1 MNRPVMKL
9 NLLSGFALAAFL
21 LSITFS
27 VRPVLAQSNTGTI
40 LGTVQ
45 DQTSAVIPGATVT
58 ATNIGTGQKRT
69 VKSDSQGVFTLP
81 NLQVGHYSI
90 VAEHGGF
97 AATKIADV
105 ELQVAQQA
113 TVNMVLRPASET
125 QQVTVIASEVPL
137 LNSTTAAVGQ
147 VVDTQTVQD
156 MPLNGRNFWQLTQ
169 LTPGVN
175 YIQGGQNIQP
185 GGTSI
190 RASSVNVD
198 VNGLSPSWTGWY
210 LDGSNVTEFQLG
222 GTLIQ
227 PNVDALDE
235 FKVESSSMGAD
246 YGHSPT
252 IINATLRSGT
262 NQFHGEA
269 WDFLRNNALDAKGY
283 FFQPGPGSTAR
294 DEPLHRNQFGFT
306 FGGPILKNKTFFFVD
321 AQTTLLSQAQD
332 FDLPVPSD
340 AQRKGI
346 FSTTIKNPATGQQ
359 ESYNGTPNEIPPSMI
374 SQPATYFLQFMPHQ
388 NSGSNALVNNQLK
401 QQLEVGDLRID
412 QTLASK
418 DQLMGRYSIANNKER
433 DPNQFPAMGF
443 FPLRSRGQNV
453 VVRET
458 HTFND
463 RFINEAQASYYR
475 SYFLFTSSEQGLDMS
490 GAAGIIGLAG
500 LAPAQY
506 LGAPSITISGYSNYV
521 DAATNQYPKS
531 NRIRDWQ
538 YVDRVTYL
546 KGNHDLR
553 FGYELFHSYITYVAA
568 QSSLGIY
575 NFNGKYSGDN
585 FADFLLG
592 YPKSATRSYFRQLWG
607 NSSNNQAFYIQDNYH
622 ARHNLSL
629 NAGVRWEINPF
640 YNAVKGQTTGYDV
653 KTGDLIVPNDFSI
666 NAQPLT
672 PTLNAL
678 FDDRFEYTDAL
689 GLPENI
695 RKTDYHDVSPRLGV
709 AWSPG
714 KGNTVFRSGYGMF
727 FMFVDD
733 NGINNTQ
740 NSVPFI
746 AAQTLNNTSNAS
758 YTFTNFFAT
767 QPLASANTN
776 PTVVCPFGWAANSCS
791 TPAISSADEHPRDS
805 YIQEWNLAVQH
816 QFGQHVSLD
825 TAYVGSK
832 STHIVESDSI
842 NDPPA
847 GAGTVQNRRPWQ
859 QWSTITLYHFG
870 GFGFYDSLQ
879 AKLEARDYHGATF
892 LASYTYGKSL
902 TYGTYGSG
910 SVSATSTLDYYGVPN
925 YDLKHNFVASVLYDL
940 PFGKGKAL
948 LNNLPEVANGFVNHW
963 ALTSIITLQSGLP
976 YTATISSDTANT
988 GVSGQRPNQSAPV
1001 QFVGKVNCWIQIS
1014 ANPNCPV
1021 SATPA
1026 FSVPAANTYGDVGI
1040 NTLRAE
1046 PLKQV
1051 DITAI
1056 KNVSLGESRSLEF
1069 RVSFYNLFNHPT
1081 FAAPTTT
1088 IDTASGGTIT
1098 ATLNPSRLGE
1108 LAMKVHF

>member
-1 MNRPVMKL
+1 MNTRAMQRDPFSG
-9 NLLSGFALAAFL
+9 LLLAAVLFL
-21 LSITFS
+21 GVFNIC
-27 VRPVLAQSNTGTI
+27 PVQAQFNTGTI

-45 DQTSAVIPGATVT
+45 DQTGAVIPGATV
-58 ATNIGTGQKRT
+58 AVTNIGTGQERS
-69 VKSDSQGVFTLP
+69 VKSNSEGVFTIP

-90 VAEHGGF
+90 LAEHGSF
-97 AATKIADV
+97 ASTKIADV

-113 TVNMVLRPASET
+113 SVTVVLKPASAT
-125 QQVTVIASEVPL
+125 QQITVIATEVPM
-137 LNSTTAAVGQ
+137 LNKTTAAVGQ
-147 VVDTQTVQD
+147 VIDTQTVQD

-175 YIQGGQNIQP
+175 YVQGGQNIQP

-190 RASSVNVD
+190 RASAVNVD

-235 FKVESSSMGAD
+235 FKVESSSMGAE

-262 NQFHGEA
+262 NKFHGSA

-283 FFQPGPGSTAR
+283 FFRPGPGSKER

-306 FGGPILKNKTFFFVD
+306 VGGPILKNKTFFFMD

-332 FDLPVPSD
+332 FVLPVPSD
-340 AQRKGI
+340 AERAGI
-346 FSTTIKNPATGQQ
+346 FPSTIKNPATGQQ
-359 ESYNGTPNEIPPSMI
+359 VSYNGVPNEIPPSLI

-401 QQLEVGDLRID
+401 QQLEVGDIRID
-412 QTLASK
+412 QALASK
-418 DQLMGRYSIANNKER
+418 DQLMARYSIANNKER

-443 FPLRSRGQNV
+443 FPLRSRGQNI

-458 HTFND
+458 HTFNA

-475 SYFLFTSSEQGLDMS
+475 SYFLFTSSEQGQDMS
-490 GAAGIIGLAG
+490 GQAGIIGLAG
-500 LAPAQY
+500 LAPTQY
-506 LGAPSITISGYSNYV
+506 LGAPSMTISGYSNYT

-538 YVDRVTYL
+538 YVDHMTYV
-546 KGNHDLR
+546 KGNNDMR
-553 FGYELFHSYITYVAA
+553 FGYELFHSYITFVAG

-585 FADFLLG
+585 FADFLMG

-607 NSSNNQAFYIQDNYH
+607 NSANNHVFYFQDNFH
-622 ARHNLSL
+622 AQHGLSI
-629 NAGVRWEINPF
+629 NAGLRWEINPF
-640 YNAVKGQTTGYDV
+640 YNAVKGQTTGFDTA
-653 KTGDLIVPNDFSI
+653 TGDLIVPSDFSI

-678 FDDRFEYTDAL
+678 FNDRFEYTDAL
-689 GLPENI
+689 GLPENV
-695 RKTDYHDVSPRLGV
+695 RKTDYHDVSPRLGL

-714 KGNTVFRSGYGMF
+714 KGNTVIRGGYGMF

-733 NGINNTQ
+733 NYINNTQ
-740 NSVPFI
+740 NTVPFI
-746 AAQTLNNTSNAS
+746 AAQTVNNTSPAT
-758 YTFTNFFAT
+758 YTFANFFGT
-767 QPLASANTN
+767 QPLAAPN
-776 PTVVCPFGWAANSCS
+776 PNPGQPCSWGVVANSCS
-791 TPAISSADEHPRDS
+791 QPAISSADVHPRDS

-816 QFGQHVSLD
+816 QFGSHISLN

-832 STHIVESDSI
+832 SSHIVVPETI

-847 GAGTVQNRRPWQ
+847 GAGTVQSRRPWQ
-859 QWSTITLYHFG
+859 QWSTVTLYHFG
-870 GFGFYDSLQ
+870 GYGFYDSLQ
-879 AKLEARDYHGATF
+879 AKLEGRDYHGATF

-902 TYGTYGSG
+902 TLGTYGSG
-910 SVSATSTLDYYGVPN
+910 SISTTSTIKYYGVPN
-925 YDLKHNFVASVLYDL
+925 FDLKHNFVASVLYDL
-940 PFGKGKAL
+940 PFGNGKTL
-948 LNNLPEVANGFVNHW
+948 LNGLPKVANGFVDHW
-963 ALTSIITLQSGLP
+963 NLSNIITLQSGLP

-988 GVSGQRPNQSAPV
+988 GVGSQRPNQTGPV
-1001 QFVGKVNCWIQIS
+1001 KSVGKVSCWIQIA
-1014 ANPNCPV
+1014 ANPNCP
-1021 SATPA
+1021 SSGTPA
-1026 FSVPAANTYGDVGI
+1026 FSVPAAYTYGDVGI
-1040 NTLRAE
+1040 NTLRAD

-1051 DITAI
+1051 DITAM
-1056 KNVSLGESRSLEF
+1056 KNIDLGESRSLEF

-1081 FAAPTTT
+1081 FAGPTTT
-1088 IDTASGGTIT
+1088 IDTASGGAIT

-1108 LAMKVHF
+1108 VAMKVHF